1 MKFMEQEIL
10 TRQVFRKYYKEIL
23 LNEVFKEEVCK
34 NEYADSLINY
44 FLGENED
51 YQESIKTINIIKDK
65 YRINPF
71 LFKDIMNKMNYDA
84 YKVKEAELNNLY
96 N

>member
-1 MKFMEQEIL
+1 MEQEIL
-10 TRQVFRKYYKEIL
+10 TRQIFRKYYKEIL

-34 NEYADSLINY
+34 NEYTDSLINY

-51 YQESIKTINIIKDK
+51 YQESTKTIKIIKDK
-65 YRINPF
+65 YRINSF
-71 LFKDIMNKMNYDA
+71 LLKDIMNKMNYDA
-84 YKVKEAELNNLY
+84 YKVKEAELNKLY